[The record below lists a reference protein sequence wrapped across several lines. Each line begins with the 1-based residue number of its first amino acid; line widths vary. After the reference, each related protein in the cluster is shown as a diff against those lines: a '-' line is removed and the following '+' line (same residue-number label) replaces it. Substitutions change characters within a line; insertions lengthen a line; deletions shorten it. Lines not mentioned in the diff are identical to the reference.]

1 MIRRILFSQSKTITG
16 AALVLGAA
24 SFVSRIIGLGRD
36 RIFAHTFGA
45 GQTLDVYYAA
55 FRIPDLLYNIIIV
68 GALSA
73 GFIPVFLTLWNKN
86 KEEAQELFNQLIT
99 VALVVLTGLS
109 IILFIC
115 MPWLVRLIVPGFGEE
130 AMVQTT
136 ALSRIMLLSPIILGV
151 SGIVSGVLQALK
163 SFFIYSI
170 TPIVYNIGIIIG
182 AIFFVPV
189 WGISGLGY
197 GVILGTLLH
206 LAIQLPPLLRYGFVY
221 RPSTKLNT
229 ESLKSIG
236 RLMIPRTLTLGTNQ
250 LTFVIITVIAS
261 TLGAG
266 SIAIFNLAN
275 NLQYF
280 PVGII
285 GISFAL
291 AAFPTL
297 SELVAQKNE
306 ERFREELSST
316 IRQIIFLIVPLT
328 ILFLLLRAQIVRTL
342 LGSGKFDWDAT
353 IATANTLAFFS
364 LSLFAQ
370 SLIPLLTRGFYAL
383 HNTKTPLFVAFIS
396 TLITIILSLSLK
408 ETFGIVGL
416 AMAFSL
422 GCIFQTAVLWVT
434 LRNHIKTL
442 HEGKMLHSLY
452 KISIAGVVMALA
464 IQLSKGPI
472 ASVVNMQRFWGIF
485 IQGLVTGIIGVV
497 VYGLICYLL
506 RTEEMLHLL
515 RTLNRR
521 WLTLR
526 GVVGEVNKG
535 DELAG

>member
-24 SFVSRIIGLGRD
+24 SFVSRIIGLIRD

-73 GFIPVFLTLWNKN
+73 GFIPVFLTVWNRN
-86 KEEAQELFNQLIT
+86 KEEARELFNQLVT
-99 VALVVLTGLS
+99 AALVILTALS
-109 IILFIC
+109 ILLFVL
-115 MPWLVRLIVPGFGEE
+115 MPWLVRFVVPGFSEH
-130 AMVQTT
+130 AMQETA

-151 SGIVSGVLQALK
+151 SGIISGVLQALK

-182 AIFFVPV
+182 ALFFVPLY
-189 WGISGLGY
+189 GISGLGY

-206 LAIQLPPLLRYGFVY
+206 LCIQLPPLLRYGFRY
-221 RPSTKLNT
+221 QPPKRFNLA
-229 ESLKSIG
+229 SLKEIG

-250 LTFVIITVIAS
+250 LTFIIITVIAS
-261 TLGAG
+261 TLSAG

-306 ERFREELSST
+306 ERFRDELSNT
-316 IRQIIFLIVPLT
+316 IRQIIFLIIPLT
-328 ILFLLLRAQIVRTL
+328 IIFLLLRAQIVRVL
-342 LGSGKFDWDAT
+342 LGSGKFGWDAT
-353 IATANTLAFFS
+353 IATADTLAFFT

-383 HNTKTPLFVAFIS
+383 HNTKTPLFIAFIS

-408 ETFGIVGL
+408 ESFGIVGL

-434 LRNHIKTL
+434 LRQHVKTL

-452 KISIAGVVMALA
+452 KVSIAGLAMALA
-464 IQLSKGPI
+464 IQLTKSPVAAI
-472 ASVVNMQRFWGIF
+472 VNMQRFWGIF
-485 IQGLVTGIIGVV
+485 VQGFVTGVIGIV
-497 VYGLICYLL
+497 VYGGTCYLL
-506 RTEEMLHLL
+506 RTDEMLHLL

-526 GVVGEVNKG
+526 GVVGEVSKG